1 MCKWSTAA
9 ALFDVDRIGPRG
21 AGCVLA
27 ESGYSSGECILF
39 GLFEK
44 LFSLVLL
51 VCYSYME

>member
-27 ESGYSSGECILF
+27 EFGYSSGECVLF

-44 LFSLVLL
+44 LFSPVLL